1 MAKKLVAKIKQKTKE
16 EKIIEKQTRQMRI
29 LEKLGFVQMVFDFY
43 KAPVA

>member
-1 MAKKLVAKIKQKTKE
+1 MAKKLVTKIKEKTKQ
-16 EKIIEKQTRQMRI
+16 EKIIEKEERQLRF